1 MPVHELAATQQ
12 VSLSTLISSAQVFL
26 KNCILNA
33 RWSTMCSV
41 SQARWASEGN
51 FLSQDAS
58 LRNAVLL

>member
-33 RWSTMCSV
+33 QWSTACPV
-41 SQARWASEGN
+41 SQAHWASEGN